1 MTGGFHMEV
10 EIKDITKY
18 YKKHMALDHVNLCLH
33 HGVYGFVGPNGAGKT
48 TLINILVNVLDPSGG
63 NIFYDGKNIK
73 DDIESY
79 LDQVGYLPQY
89 PKFYGDFTCAEF
101 LKYMCV
107 LKDIKKSK
115 IASKVKKVLQLCNL
129 EDVQNRKIKEF
140 SGGMRQRLGIAQA
153 ILNDP
158 KLLILDEPTAGLDPK
173 ERIRFR
179 NVISN
184 LSTDRIVILAT
195 HIMEDV
201 ESIAN
206 EVILIQKGKLLGVKR
221 TEDML
226 EEIKGK
232 VWLRKILQSSLSDYE
247 NKYMISSIIYE
258 NEYVSIRYISDQEET
273 GALSVEPKLEEVY
286 LYYFQ
291 SGEHV

>member
-1 MTGGFHMEV
+1 MIGGFYMEV

-33 HGVYGFVGPNGAGKT
+33 HGVYGLIGPNGAGKT
-48 TLINILVNVLDPSGG
+48 TLINIMVNVLDPSSGE
-63 NIFYDGKNIK
+63 IFFDGKNIK
-73 DDIESY
+73 DNMEQY
-79 LDQVGYLPQY
+79 LDQIGYLPQY
-89 PKFYGDFTCAEF
+89 PKFYSDFTCVEF
-101 LKYMCV
+101 LKYMCI
-107 LKDIKKSK
+107 LKDIKKSE
-115 IASKVKKVLQLCNL
+115 IASKVKEILQLCNL
-129 EDVQNRKIKEF
+129 EDVENRKIKEF

-206 EVILIQKGKLLGVKR
+206 KVILIQKGKLLGVKR
-221 TEDML
+221 TEVML

-232 VWLRKILQSSLSDYE
+232 VWSKKISEASLSDYE
-247 NKYMISSIIYE
+247 SKYMISSIIHE
-258 NEYVSIRYISDQEET
+258 NTCVSIRYISNQEET
-273 GALSVEPKLEEVY
+273 GAVSVEPKLEEVY

>member
-1 MTGGFHMEV
+1 MEV

-33 HGVYGFVGPNGAGKT
+33 HGVYGLIGPNGAGKT
-48 TLINILVNVLDPSGG
+48 TLINIMVNVLDPSSGE
-63 NIFYDGKNIK
+63 IFFDGKNIK
-73 DDIESY
+73 DNMEQY
-79 LDQVGYLPQY
+79 LDQIGYLPQY
-89 PKFYGDFTCAEF
+89 PKFYSDFTCMEF
-101 LKYMCV
+101 LKYMCI
-107 LKDIKKSK
+107 LKDIKKSE
-115 IASKVKKVLQLCNL
+115 IASKVKEVLQLCNL
-129 EDVQNRKIKEF
+129 EDVENRKIKEF

-206 EVILIQKGKLLGVKR
+206 KVILIQKGKLLGVKR
-221 TEDML
+221 TEVML

-232 VWLRKILQSSLSDYE
+232 VWSKKISEASLSDYE
-247 NKYMISSIIYE
+247 SKYMISSIIHE
-258 NEYVSIRYISDQEET
+258 NTCVSIRYISNQEET
-273 GALSVEPKLEEVY
+273 GAVSVEPKLEEVY

>member
-1 MTGGFHMEV
+1 MEV

-33 HGVYGFVGPNGAGKT
+33 HGVYGLIGPNGAGKT
-48 TLINILVNVLDPSGG
+48 TLINIMVNVLDPSSGE
-63 NIFYDGKNIK
+63 IFFDGKNIK
-73 DDIESY
+73 DNMEQY
-79 LDQVGYLPQY
+79 LDQIGYLPQY
-89 PKFYGDFTCAEF
+89 PKFYSDFTCVEF
-101 LKYMCV
+101 LKYMCI
-107 LKDIKKSK
+107 LKDIKKSE
-115 IASKVKKVLQLCNL
+115 IASKVKEILQLCNL
-129 EDVQNRKIKEF
+129 EDVENRKIKEF

-206 EVILIQKGKLLGVKR
+206 KVILIQKGKLLGVKR
-221 TEDML
+221 TEVML

-232 VWLRKILQSSLSDYE
+232 VWSKKISEASLSDYE
-247 NKYMISSIIYE
+247 SKYMISSIIHE
-258 NEYVSIRYISDQEET
+258 NTCVSIRYISNQEET
-273 GALSVEPKLEEVY
+273 GAVSVEPKLEEVY

>member
-1 MTGGFHMEV
+1 MIGGFYMEV

-33 HGVYGFVGPNGAGKT
+33 HGVYGLIGPNGAGKT
-48 TLINILVNVLDPSGG
+48 TLINIMVNVLDPSSGE
-63 NIFYDGKNIK
+63 IFFDGKNIK
-73 DDIESY
+73 DNMEQY
-79 LDQVGYLPQY
+79 LDQIGYLPQY
-89 PKFYGDFTCAEF
+89 PKFYSDFTCVEF
-101 LKYMCV
+101 LKYMCI
-107 LKDIKKSK
+107 LKDIKKSE
-115 IASKVKKVLQLCNL
+115 IASKAKEVLQLCNL
-129 EDVQNRKIKEF
+129 EDVENRKIKEF

-206 EVILIQKGKLLGVKR
+206 KVILIQKGKLLGVKR
-221 TEDML
+221 TEVML

-232 VWLRKILQSSLSDYE
+232 VWSKKISEASLSDYE
-247 NKYMISSIIYE
+247 SKYMISNIIHE
-258 NEYVSIRYISDQEET
+258 NTCVSIRYISNQEET
-273 GALSVEPKLEEVY
+273 GAVSVEPKLEEVY

>member
-1 MTGGFHMEV
+1 MEV

-18 YKKHMALDHVNLCLH
+18 YKKYMALDHVNLCLH
-33 HGVYGFVGPNGAGKT
+33 HGVYGLVGPNGAGKT
-48 TLINILVNVLDPSGG
+48 TLINIMVNVLDPSSGE
-63 NIFYDGKNIK
+63 IFFDGKNIK
-73 DDIESY
+73 DNIEQY
-79 LDQVGYLPQY
+79 LDYIGYLPQY
-89 PKFYGDFTCAEF
+89 PKFYSDFTCAEF

-107 LKDIKKSK
+107 LKDIKKSE
-115 IASKVKKVLQLCNL
+115 IASKVKEALQLCNL

-195 HIMEDV
+195 HITEDV

-232 VWLRKILQSSLSDYE
+232 VWLKKISEASLSDYE
-247 NKYMISSIIYE
+247 SKYMISSIIHE
-258 NEYVSIRYISDQEET
+258 NEYVTIRYISDQKEID
-273 GALSVEPKLEEVY
+273 ALSVEPKLEEVY

-291 SGEHV
+291 SGEHI

>member
-1 MTGGFHMEV
+1 MEV

-33 HGVYGFVGPNGAGKT
+33 HGVYGLVGPNGAGKT
-48 TLINILVNVLDPSGG
+48 TLINIMVDVLDPSSGEI
-63 NIFYDGKNIK
+63 IFDGKNIK
-73 DDIESY
+73 DNMEQY
-79 LDQVGYLPQY
+79 LEQIGYLPQY
-89 PKFYGDFTCAEF
+89 PKFYSDFTCVEF

-107 LKDIKKSK
+107 LKDIKKSE
-115 IASKVKKVLQLCNL
+115 IASKVKEVLQLCNL

-201 ESIAN
+201 ESIAK

-232 VWLRKILQSSLSDYE
+232 VWSKKISEASLSDYE
-247 NKYMISSIIYE
+247 SKYMISSIIHE
-258 NEYVSIRYISDQEET
+258 NECVTIRYISDQEEI
-273 GALSVEPKLEEVY
+273 GGVSVEPKLEEVY